1 MSLKVL
7 IVNKFF
13 YPRGGDCICTIN
25 LERLLRE
32 HGHITAVYSM
42 DYPENIPTQW
52 SSYFAPRVDFSSG
65 GIRAR
70 LAAVKR
76 IMGLGDINESFNRI
90 LDDFRPDVVHLNNI
104 HSYLSPRL
112 AQLAKRRG
120 IKVVWTLHDYKLI
133 CPAYLCLRDD
143 KPCEDC
149 FTTKSGVL
157 KYRCM
162 KGSAAASVL
171 AYIEAL
177 KWNRKVLESN
187 VDVFICPSG
196 FMRSEML
203 KAGFS
208 DNKLAVN
215 CNFLDFD
222 KANLINIESEKLRE
236 PYYCYVGRL
245 SEEKGINLLLRVAE
259 TLPFKL
265 KLAGDGPLMQKAKSG
280 NIEFLGKLN
289 AVQVCDLLSK
299 ATFSVAPSTCYDN
312 NPLSVIESLSLGTPV
327 VGADIGGIPELIEVG
342 KTGLLFE
349 AGNAD
354 ELTKAINGA
363 FNIKWIYNQIKED
376 SIKRFSAD
384 THYNKLIEIYQL

>member
-65 GIRAR
+65 GIRAS

-187 VDVFICPSG
+187 VDVFICPSA

-222 KANLINIESEKLRE
+222 KANLISSKSEKRE

-265 KLAGDGPLMQKAKSG
+265 KLAGDGPLMQTAKSG

>member
-1 MSLKVL
+1 
-7 IVNKFF
+7 
-13 YPRGGDCICTIN
+13 
-25 LERLLRE
+25 
-32 HGHITAVYSM
+32 M

-65 GIRAR
+65 GIRES

-222 KANLINIESEKLRE
+222 KANLINSESEKLRE

-265 KLAGDGPLMQKAKSG
+265 KLAGDGPLMQTAKSG

-384 THYNKLIEIYQL
+384 THYNKLIEIYQS

>member
-7 IVNKFF
+7 IVNKFY

-52 SSYFAPRVDFSSG
+52 SSYFAPQVDFSSG

-76 IMGLGDINESFNRI
+76 IMGLGDINKSFNRI
-90 LDDFRPDVVHLNNI
+90 LDNFRPDVVHLNNI

-133 CPAYLCLRDD
+133 CPAYLCLRDG

-149 FTTKSGVL
+149 FTSKSGVL

-162 KGSAAASVL
+162 KGSAAASAL

-177 KWNRKVLESN
+177 KWNRKVLENN

-196 FMRSEML
+196 FMRSKML

-222 KANLINIESEKLRE
+222 KANLINGESEKPRE

-265 KLAGDGPLMQKAKSG
+265 KLAGDGPLMQKAKSDH
-280 NIEFLGKLN
+280 IEFLGKLN

-312 NPLSVIESLSLGTPV
+312 NPLSVIESVSLGTPV

-342 KTGLLFE
+342 KTGFLFE

-354 ELTKAINGA
+354 ELTKAINDA
-363 FNIKWIYNQIKED
+363 FNIKWNYNQIEED
-376 SIKRFSAD
+376 SIKRFLAD
-384 THYNKLIEIYQL
+384 THYNKLIEIYQS